1 MEPRISLITL
11 PVRDVAR
18 SRAFYV
24 GGLGW
29 PVHLEAPGVVMIR
42 TGDRL
47 LLSLWAR
54 EEFEAEVGGL
64 GDGGGVPPLTLAH
77 NLATDAEVDR
87 VLADAASAGAEV
99 GPAERR
105 AWGGYSGYFADPDG
119 VRWEIACAGTDG
131 PLSFLLPPG
140 SA

>member
-1 MEPRISLITL
+1 MEPRISLVTL

-24 GGLGW
+24 DGLGW
-29 PVHLEAPGVVMIR
+29 PVHLEAPGVVTIR
-42 TGDRL
+42 TGGRL

-54 EEFEAEVGGL
+54 EEFEAEVGPL
-64 GDGGGVPPLTLAH
+64 ARSGGVPPLTLAH
-77 NLATDAEVDR
+77 NLAMDSEVDR

-99 GPAERR
+99 WSAERR

-119 VRWEIACAGTDG
+119 VRWEIACAGTEG
-131 PLSFLLPPG
+131 PLAFLLPG